1 MIVIDPFRSCQL
13 TVSALKSL
21 FALTSPATMIEAWTK
36 LSFKSSC
43 FISFAMVP
51 RAVGGILIWTYIYI
65 FIYVWVRKA
74 GWKLAEVE
82 PPKLRIADKLLPDV
96 AATWILYVHAYVV
109 HAYLASQDS
118 ESNSFCFAKLGGG
131 GM

>member
-1 MIVIDPFRSCQL
+1 
-13 TVSALKSL
+13 
-21 FALTSPATMIEAWTK
+21 MIEALTK
-36 LSFKSSC
+36 LSFKNSC

-96 AATWILYVHAYVV
+96 AATWILYVNAYM
-109 HAYLASQDS
+109 HTWYLASQDS
-118 ESNSFCFAKLGGG
+118 ESNSFCFAKLR